1 MTDKQTE
8 KIIEIIS
15 KVIKIKPKLID
26 VKSSMKNLLKWDS
39 LAHLQI
45 IKEIEKQFKKE
56 ISTSKMSD
64 LNSVSSILKF
74 LKS

>member
-1 MTDKQTE
+1 MADRQII

-15 KVIKIKPKLID
+15 KVTKINPKLID
-26 VKSSMKNLLKWDS
+26 EKSSMNNLSKWDS

-45 IKEIEKQFKKE
+45 IEEIEKQFKKK
-56 ISTSKMSD
+56 ISTSRMGD
-64 LNSVSSILKF
+64 LNSIIRISKF

>member
-15 KVIKIKPKLID
+15 KVTKIKPKLID
-26 VKSSMKNLLKWDS
+26 EKSSMKNLLKWDS

-45 IKEIEKQFKKE
+45 IEEIEKQFKKE
-56 ISTSKMSD
+56 ISTSKMND

>member
-26 VKSSMKNLLKWDS
+26 EKSSMKNLLKWDS